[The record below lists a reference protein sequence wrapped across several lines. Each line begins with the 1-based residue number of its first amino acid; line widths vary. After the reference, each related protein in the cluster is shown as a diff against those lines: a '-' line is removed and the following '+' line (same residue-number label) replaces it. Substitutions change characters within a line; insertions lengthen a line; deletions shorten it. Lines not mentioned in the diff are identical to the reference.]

1 MINTKFLELPELA
14 SVHGADVDKLIVF
27 VHALMAALF
36 VGWSIYFFY
45 SLWRFRAGKN
55 PKADYK
61 GVTSHSSS
69 YVEGLVILAE
79 AVLLL
84 GFAIPLWAKAAD
96 KFPEE
101 KDAVVMKVT
110 GRQFNWIVR
119 YAGPDGVFGKQDIK
133 LVTGANPMGIIAKD
147 PTRSTEDPAGADDIV
162 LENSEAAAPIG
173 KPVIAH
179 ITSLDVIHSFK
190 VSALRVCQD
199 AIPGLTIPVH
209 FEATRTNNYMI
220 TCAQLCGQGH
230 YSMKGVFKTMKQ
242 EDFDLWL
249 ATKVPTEPAEDV
261 SYE

>member
-1 MINTKFLELPELA
+1 MTKLLGLPELA
-14 SVHGADVDKLIVF
+14 SVHGADVDKFIIYIHV
-27 VHALMAALF
+27 LMALLF
-36 VGWSIYFFY
+36 VGWLGYFLY
-45 SLWRFRAGKN
+45 TLWRFRAGKN
-55 PKADYK
+55 KKADYA

-69 YVEGLVILAE
+69 YIEGLVILAE

-84 GFAIPLWAKAAD
+84 GFAIPLWAKASDA
-96 KFPEE
+96 FPDE
-101 KDAVVMKVT
+101 KDSVVMRIT

-119 YAGPDGVFGKQDIK
+119 YPGPDGVFGKQDIK

-147 PTRSTEDPAGADDIV
+147 PNRAAEDPAGADDIV
-162 LENSEAAAPIG
+162 LETSEVAAPIN

-179 ITSLDVIHSFK
+179 ISSLDVIHSFK
-190 VSALRVCQD
+190 VTALRVCQD

-209 FEATRTNNYMI
+209 FEATKTNNYMI

-230 YSMKGVFKTMKQ
+230 YSMKGNFYSMTQ

-249 ATKVPTEPAEDV
+249 AGKVQTAPAEDV